1 MRVRGVRSGGKRLGS
16 ARRERWG
23 APAATN
29 AAVRGVLAGAGA
41 QQKRIVQRERDLR
54 CAKRVFVCTQ
64 RLHQR
69 EEREI
74 LKRARECFKLYL
86 VNDYIN

>member
-29 AAVRGVLAGAGA
+29 AAVRGVLAGARA
-41 QQKRIVQRERDLR
+41 AKETSAEREMCEESVCVNPAAAPDERRER
-54 CAKRVFVCTQ
+54 
-64 RLHQR
+64 
-69 EEREI
+69 

>member
-1 MRVRGVRSGGKRLGS
+1 MIDACAACDLAGSGGS

-41 QQKRIVQRERDLR
+41 QQRLVQRER
-54 CAKRVFVCTQ
+54 
-64 RLHQR
+64 
-69 EEREI
+69 EREI
-74 LKRARECFKLYL
+74 
-86 VNDYIN
+86 